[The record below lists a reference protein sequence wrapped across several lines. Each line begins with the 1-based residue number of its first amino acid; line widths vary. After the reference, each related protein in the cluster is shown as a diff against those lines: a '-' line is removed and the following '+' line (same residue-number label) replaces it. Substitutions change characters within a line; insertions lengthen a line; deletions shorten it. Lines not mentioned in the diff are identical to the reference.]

1 MTEAIQQFLSE
12 FTPEVRDTSQTLR
25 ELVKRVAPG
34 CSETLH
40 TGWKVIS
47 YGHKKKFCA
56 IAPHAKWVNLQ
67 FHSGA
72 QLSDTG
78 GLLQGTGK
86 SMRHV
91 KIVPGTA
98 VGKELEALVREAS
111 ELGQAN

>member
-1 MTEAIQQFLSE
+1 MSPEIQNFLNQY
-12 FTPEVRDTSQTLR
+12 PDGIAEVSLGLRTLV
-25 ELVKRVAPG
+25 LGAAPS

-56 IAPHAKWVNLQ
+56 IAPFKKWVNLQ

-72 QLSDTG
+72 NLTDPSE
-78 GLLQGTGK
+78 LLEGSGR

-91 KIVPGTA
+91 KVWQVSDLGDSLVSLIQ
-98 VGKELEALVREAS
+98 EAALSAK
-111 ELGQAN
+111 